1 LKLFEPEDNKQEAV
15 AVSAKSSP
23 QQSAA
28 DEHLEAKL
36 DAVLE
41 KIAKKGK
48 ESLTEQ
54 EQEILV
60 KAAEMYKRR
69 RT

>member
-1 LKLFEPEDNKQEAV
+1 MAV
-15 AVSAKSSP
+15 TAITARVM
-23 QQSAA
+23 

-41 KIAKKGK
+41 KIARTGK

-54 EQEILV
+54 EQRILQQAV
-60 KAAEMYKRR
+60 
-69 RT
+69 